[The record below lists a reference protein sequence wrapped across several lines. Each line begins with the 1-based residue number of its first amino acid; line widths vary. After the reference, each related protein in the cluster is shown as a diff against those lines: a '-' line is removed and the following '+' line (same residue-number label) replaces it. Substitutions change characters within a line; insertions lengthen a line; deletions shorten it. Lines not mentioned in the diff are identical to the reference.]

1 MKLKIVCIIIIGLF
15 CNISYGMMRRAP
27 TVRARARMVAPRC
40 SFVGSCDLEIVPFKV
55 VPPAHL
61 KIKVER
67 ALASMNIDDIRSFK
81 ELNAVIKEHAFD
93 GENDQSRKLLKDKTP
108 VERSLILDQ
117 VDMLRKRSL
126 LIKAANIGYLTFMDF
141 LLHHGANAAIAD
153 THGETAL
160 TINPLRLTPEI
171 VEQLLDKGASCT
183 AQDNLKRNVLH
194 YLAMNPEG
202 FPLHRVS
209 SSGENYSVFHE
220 TNGKVARRLIPEG
233 ANMYAL
239 DVYNKT
245 PIDLALETDHIEVL
259 KAFIDCGANAE
270 AILAKASPKILM
282 DLEQHCAKY

>member
-1 MKLKIVCIIIIGLF
+1 MKLKIVCLLMASF
-15 CNISYGMMRRAP
+15 VFNVSNAMMRRP
-27 TVRARARMVAPRC
+27 SMVRARTQAHDARRSMTYEI
-40 SFVGSCDLEIVPFKV
+40 DHEIVTFKV
-55 VPPAHL
+55 VPPFHL
-61 KIKVER
+61 KVKVDA
-67 ALASMNIDDIRSFK
+67 ALASMNNDDKRYFK
-81 ELNAVIKEHAFD
+81 ELNASIKEHAFD

-126 LIKAANIGYLTFMDF
+126 LIKAANIGHLTFMDF

-183 AQDNLKRNVLH
+183 VQDNLKRNVLH

-202 FPLHRVS
+202 FPLHKMS
-209 SSGENYSVFHE
+209 LSGENYAVFHE

-233 ANMYAL
+233 ANMYTL

-245 PIDLALETDHIEVL
+245 PIDIALETEHIEVL